1 MLSENVET
9 LGGGEEG
16 PEFVLASP
24 GDDSDPSQVL
34 LLPFLFH
41 LHSNKPVLN

>member
-16 PEFVLASP
+16 PEFVLVSS
-24 GDDSDPSQVL
+24 GDDPDPSQVL
-34 LLPFLFH
+34 FLVFCSGR
-41 LHSNKPVLN
+41 LVAGE

>member
-16 PEFVLASP
+16 PESVLVSP
-24 GDDSDPSQVL
+24 GDDPDPSQVL
-34 LLPFLFH
+34 FLYCSSGR
-41 LHSNKPVLN
+41 LVSGK